1 MHKLKYKNHFYL
13 LGYEYGV
20 LIVLEIAAIL
30 ESYGILTTYLVVAK
44 PILLFRMFL
53 KFDFI

>member
-1 MHKLKYKNHFYL
+1 MHKLKYRNHFYL

-30 ESYGILTTYLVVAK
+30 ESYGE
-44 PILLFRMFL
+44 LLRFYHVQAYSMY
-53 KFDFI
+53 DFVPMSFVRI

>member
-30 ESYGILTTYLVVAK
+30 ESYGILT
-44 PILLFRMFL
+44 I
-53 KFDFI
+53 

>member
-30 ESYGILTTYLVVAK
+30 ESYGE
-44 PILLFRMFL
+44 LLRFYHVQAYSMY
-53 KFDFI
+53 DFVPMSFVRI